1 MIRTLTTLN
10 NWWFPKV
17 PAERLGLLR
26 ITTGAYTLWYLGSR
40 VDLLSQVARTDHH
53 LYDPVSLIQWIS
65 TPLSPSFFDT
75 IVWLTLA
82 LNICFLLGIA
92 HRITGPLFAAA
103 VYFTLCYRNS
113 WSMVYHSHN
122 VLVFHT
128 LILGVTQA
136 ADALSIDTLWRR
148 RKKQDLKHHEPAAEY
163 GWPIQLMCAVTGIT
177 YCLAGIAKLATPAGI
192 MWAKGEALRD
202 QVGVDTL
209 RKEVLGSE
217 PGMLAPFFFDHIW
230 IFTVMGI
237 ATLIVEA
244 GAPLVM
250 ANRRLSQLWSIAVIG
265 MHWGIFF
272 IMGIRFRYQLSGLMF
287 LSFFPLEKVL
297 GKKWERRLSPT
308 SNEQQQAPIS
318 TE

>member
-1 MIRTLTTLN
+1 MRHLLNALN
-10 NWWFPKV
+10 NWWFPHA
-17 PAERLGLLR
+17 PAERLALLR

-40 VDLLSQVARTDHH
+40 VDLLSRVARTEHH
-53 LYDPVSLIQWIS
+53 LYDPVSLLQWLS
-65 TPLSPSFFDT
+65 TPLSPTIFDT

-122 VLVFHT
+122 ILVFHT
-128 LILGVTQA
+128 LILGATQA
-136 ADALSIDTLWRR
+136 ADTLSIDYLWKR
-148 RKKQDLKHHEPAAEY
+148 RKKQKPIYYEPAPEY
-163 GWPIQLMCAVTGIT
+163 GWPIQLMCAVTVIA

-202 QVGVDTL
+202 QVGVDAL

-217 PGMLAPFFFDHIW
+217 PGMLAPFLFDHIW

-237 ATLIVEA
+237 ATLIAEA

-250 ANRRLSQLWSIAVIG
+250 ANRRLSQLWCIAVIG

-272 IMGIRFRYQLSGLMF
+272 IMGIRFRYQLSGFMF
-287 LSFFPLEKVL
+287 FSFFPIEKVL
-297 GKKWERRLSPT
+297 GKKWRQKLSLS
-308 SNEQQQAPIS
+308 SNEQKQAPIPAK
-318 TE
+318 